1 MGPYRVEKWRFQHNL
16 GVVYGNYAY
25 LRKAYYEDLKGAIT
39 FNRKAN
45 ELQETA
51 TYYKYIPG
59 PSINLSKYYRQLHE
73 LDSLGE
79 YPFALDSAL
88 YFANQA
94 KIIADSMDL
103 KATKPEAFEELA
115 LVYSKKNDFE
125 MAFENYKNAYR
136 LFEGY
141 SSNTYEDMLSDAEAV
156 YNTAQAE
163 LAAEKQRRRG
173 NIILISGSAISLII
187 LVILIAINQKRRK
200 VESAKR
206 INDLIN
212 QQEIASLQGVLE
224 GQEKERKRVAIDL
237 HDGLG
242 GMLSMVK
249 LHFSSLEEK
258 IDTSNP
264 VKEKFLSASE
274 LLDLAAS
281 EVRMI
286 SHDLMSGVLAKFGL
300 LPALEDLG
308 AKINETGQIELNLI
322 VDNMN
327 GSLDGEQELQV
338 YRIVQELVGNTLK
351 HAKASEITIQL
362 NENDESVNLMVE
374 DDGLDL
380 ILSNF
385 ARRQV

>member
-1 MGPYRVEKWRFQHNL
+1 
-16 GVVYGNYAY
+16 
-25 LRKAYYEDLKGAIT
+25 
-39 FNRKAN
+39 
-45 ELQETA
+45 
-51 TYYKYIPG
+51 
-59 PSINLSKYYRQLHE
+59 
-73 LDSLGE
+73 
-79 YPFALDSAL
+79 
-88 YFANQA
+88 
-94 KIIADSMDL
+94 
-103 KATKPEAFEELA
+103 
-115 LVYSKKNDFE
+115 

-374 DDGLDL
+374 DDGVGFDPVKLRQEAGIGL
-380 ILSNF
+380 ENLK
-385 ARRQV
+385 ARVAKLGGMLNIDSGKGVGTSISIDIPIITHD